1 MKVIYLILFILLSS
15 FINIKSDS
23 ISANFTTAGEG
34 YTISG
39 DILTITGEGT
49 YNFSGYYTNKKIIVS
64 SSCKLNFRGFTI
76 NNNESLTP
84 LVISENKVVEI
95 VLFSYSDLFDSKTNE
110 NNGTIYLE
118 SGASLIISGTG
129 NLCIYPNK
137 SMAIN
142 GSDETSLI
150 VNDRAY
156 IHIETQSKTIGG
168 IYLGKSITFNNA
180 RLVYNGAKWGLSY
193 YGQKGGNH
201 AIESGGDIKIIKG
214 YYNIASEKG
223 KGIKY
228 IYSGSIEIKAGDYVI
243 IATSS
248 GTDCDETVQCSGNCA
263 CYISIEGGMLQ
274 ATAREDGLNANGD
287 IFISG
292 GIIIVFSN
300 SIDDY
305 QPIDGDGI
313 LKIAGGIVIAGGSR
327 YGEVNAQTNQIE
339 KIYRGVITSGDNIT
353 INDDLESEIYSFEAL
368 KSASYIYFNYESFFT
383 VKKNGLQLNLSDPSQ
398 NQQQNTQ
405 NISDIQ
411 GGSDIQV
418 QQNGNSKGEEFNDNL
433 GNFLGLPNI
442 LFLFGIFIL
451 YPI

>member
-1 MKVIYLILFILLSS
+1 M
-15 FINIKSDS
+15 
-23 ISANFTTAGEG
+23 
-34 YTISG
+34 
-39 DILTITGEGT
+39 
-49 YNFSGYYTNKKIIVS
+49 
-64 SSCKLNFRGFTI
+64 NFRGFTI

-129 NLCIYPNK
+129 DLCIYPNK

-223 KGIKY
+223 KGIKSEKVLY
-228 IYSGSIEIKAGDYVI
+228 IGQKDGALDDLTLYIETPNEGIEAKGINIYSGSIEIKAGDDVI
-243 IATSS
+243 IAKSS

-292 GIIIVFSN
+292 GMIIVFSN

-313 LKIAGGIVIAGGSR
+313 LKITGGIVIAGGSR